1 MYSFVKSGSNL
12 EIWSNYTKISSSIDI
27 TTQTQN
33 KANLY
38 IGSKGG
44 TNNFWT
50 GSISDIA
57 IYNKALNTTEI
68 NANVNINSL
77 KPYVG
82 NVFYNNGL
90 VAITHPFYQSIL
102 SPANSDDFNL
112 QYQGTHLI
120 YENEY
125 QCMAEQHE
133 FDVTLNPSARKIKSK
148 DSEDLA
154 NFATG
159 SNFKPYVTT
168 IGLYNDDGE
177 LLVTGKLGQ
186 AIRMTDEADTTYVV
200 RFDT

>member
-1 MYSFVKSGSNL
+1 MVTIPYRYSQIASFIKNTSVPHTANASQRMASDEITWGVGVDDGMIMEGVHFVLTVQEEN
-12 EIWSNYTKISSSIDI
+12 
-27 TTQTQN
+27 
-33 KANLY
+33 A
-38 IGSKGG
+38 
-44 TNNFWT
+44 
-50 GSISDIA
+50 
-57 IYNKALNTTEI
+57 TEI
-68 NANVNINSL
+68 NANSNIYSL

>member
-1 MYSFVKSGSNL
+1 MN
-12 EIWSNYTKISSSIDI
+12 
-27 TTQTQN
+27 
-33 KANLY
+33 
-38 IGSKGG
+38 
-44 TNNFWT
+44 
-50 GSISDIA
+50 
-57 IYNKALNTTEI
+57 
-68 NANVNINSL
+68 
-77 KPYVG
+77 
-82 NVFYNNGL
+82 NNGL
-90 VAITHPFYQSIL
+90 VAITHPNYQSIL
-102 SPANSDDFNL
+102 SPANSDDFSL